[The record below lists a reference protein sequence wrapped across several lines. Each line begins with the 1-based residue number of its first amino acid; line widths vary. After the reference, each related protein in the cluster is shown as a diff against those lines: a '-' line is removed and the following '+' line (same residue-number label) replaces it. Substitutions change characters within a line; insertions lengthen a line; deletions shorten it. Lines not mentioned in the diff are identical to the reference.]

1 MTKYSQ
7 PPPPLTV
14 REMIDLLQALPEDQK
29 DLPIGTVDR
38 ISVVTEL
45 NAPRVTYMH
54 SDGSE
59 AEEDLENKY
68 LVKWL
73 VL

>member
-1 MTKYSQ
+1 MAKRPQ

-38 ISVVTEL
+38 IDVVQEL
-45 NAPRVTYMH
+45 SAPRVTYMH
-54 SDGSE
+54 SDGSQ
-59 AEEDLENKY
+59 ADEDLENKH
-68 LVKWL
+68 LMKWL